1 VEFRILGPVEAR
13 EGGSPVAL
21 GGRKQRALLAVLL
34 LYANEVVS
42 RDRLI
47 DAVWGDVPPKSAAD
61 IVRVFVSRL
70 RKTLEPRVAG
80 NGAYRVLQTWPA
92 GYLLAVEP
100 DQLDVRRFE
109 SRLTEAG
116 LARNE
121 GNPVAAAELLRE
133 ALALWRG
140 PALADFTYEPFA
152 QGEIAHLEELRLA
165 AVEERVDADLACG
178 RHDDLVVEL
187 ESLVREEPGRERLR
201 AQLMLALYRS
211 GRQAESLDVYRQT
224 RQTLVEEL
232 GIEPTPALRE
242 LEAAIL
248 RQDRC
253 LDPPTVTPPTVLRAE
268 TRRTVTVVGSLLT
281 ATGYEGQR
289 LDPEAW
295 RRLRRRW
302 RDEVVRAARKHGGL
316 ADRLLGDAAI
326 AAFGVPIAHED
337 DAIRALRA
345 ADELQKALPSLGGHM
360 TGAPGARI
368 EAGIGVASEEV
379 IVGGSADTA
388 LVDGEVVDTS
398 IHLAELAGPSEV
410 ILDDA
415 TRQRAGKGVDIEL
428 LPPVT
433 LKGRR
438 EQVTVWRLVEL
449 TGKRSPVV
457 RWPDAPMLGRDNE
470 LEELRHSLRQISADG
485 RAEIVTVIGEPGIGK
500 SRLAQELARAV
511 RGDARIVV
519 GRCLPYGEGI
529 TFWPLREIVA
539 AAAGGFSAECL
550 GELFREEEDADA
562 VVAAVRGALGLA
574 ATRQR
579 SEETFWAFRRLFVA
593 LARGAPLVAVFE
605 DVHWA
610 EPTLL
615 DLIEHLASSL
625 TRTPALIVC
634 LARPELLEER
644 PHWGGGRESARRI
657 QLEPLSDAD
666 TKALIAALA
675 GGAFPHRE
683 GAVQI
688 AERAEGNPLFV
699 EQILA
704 MIEETRSEDVQQA
717 IPPTIHALL
726 AARLDRLGPGER
738 AVVERAAVVGREFAE
753 DAVIDLLPADARPH
767 GARYVEALVHKQ
779 LVRRAESA
787 GGERRLRFRHV
798 LIQDVAYLSIPKE
811 LRADLHEG
819 IGSRLERTIRA
830 DAVGEI
836 IGYHLEHAFRYRAEL
851 GNHDWSLARRART
864 FLGASGR
871 RALLTGDAPAAVNLL
886 TRATSLISQE
896 DPVTLALLLDLAEAL
911 TQAGEL
917 AQADQVL
924 AGTARAAKAGGD
936 RASEL
941 RANVARV
948 PLRTRLGDPTPAVTR
963 RRVVRAAISELE
975 RLDDRAGL
983 VKAWFAFGELEP
995 TRARA
1000 RAAFTHALHHAEGIG
1015 DERQQA
1021 ELRIAIGKTLIFD
1034 ATPVAEAIRAIEHN
1048 LDWAR
1053 SKGFRKA
1060 EGECLGGLGH
1070 LYAMA
1075 GDFTRA
1081 RTLSTRQKAIFEDL
1095 GQRFMAARF
1104 AFALGSVEILAKN
1117 LAAAEREFR
1126 AGHDLFAGM
1135 GEQSQSLVFAAMI
1148 SRVVY
1153 DQGRYEEAELWA
1165 ETAAAPNV
1173 TTSVRARPCFS
1184 KTVQA
1189 KVLARAGEFGRAE
1202 ALARAALDEH
1212 QGSDEIEEEA
1222 VMLMDLAEI
1231 LALADRPEDAAAA
1244 AEEATRLYDRKGHLV
1259 SARDARAFMDRL
1271 AFARRGELRLPT
1283 ERSR

>member
-1 VEFRILGPVEAR
+1 VEFRILGPLEAR
-13 EGGSPVAL
+13 EGGRPVAL
-21 GGRKQRALLAVLL
+21 GGRKQRALLAILL
-34 LYANEVVS
+34 LHANEVVS

-47 DAVWGDVPPKSAAD
+47 DSLWGDVPPKSAAD

-70 RKTLEPRVAG
+70 RKALEPRVGG

-116 LARNE
+116 HARTE

-133 ALALWRG
+133 ALTLWRG
-140 PALADFTYEPFA
+140 PPLSDFTYEPFA

-165 AVEERVDADLACG
+165 AVEERIDADLACG

-187 ESLVREEPGRERLR
+187 ESLIREEPGRERLR
-201 AQLMLALYRS
+201 GQLMLALYRS
-211 GRQAESLDVYRQT
+211 GRQAEALGVYRQT
-224 RQTLVEEL
+224 RETLVEEL
-232 GIEPTPALRE
+232 GIEPTPGLRE

-248 RQDRC
+248 RQDRS
-253 LDPPTVTPPTVLRAE
+253 LDSPSVPRPTAVRAE
-268 TRRTVTVVGSLLT
+268 TRKTVTVVGSSLT
-281 ATGYEGQR
+281 ATGHEGQR

-295 RRLRRRW
+295 RRLRRSW
-302 RDEVVRAARKHGGL
+302 RDEVARAARKHGGL
-316 ADRLLGDAAI
+316 ADGVLGEAAI

-345 ADELQKALPSLGGHM
+345 ADELRKALPSSGGHT
-360 TGAPGARI
+360 TGGPGARI

-388 LVDGEVVDTS
+388 LVDGEVVDMS

-410 ILDDA
+410 IMDDA
-415 TRQRAGKGVDIEL
+415 TRRRAGKGIDIEL
-428 LPPVT
+428 LPPLTV
-433 LKGRR
+433 KGRR
-438 EQVTVWRLVEL
+438 EPVTVWRLVEL
-449 TGKRSPVV
+449 SGKPSPVV
-457 RWPDAPMLGRDNE
+457 PRPDAPMLGRDYE
-470 LEELRHSLRQISADG
+470 LEKLRHSLRQISADA
-485 RAEIVTVIGEPGIGK
+485 RAEIVTVVGEPGIGK
-500 SRLAQELARAV
+500 SRLAHELARAV
-511 RGDARIVV
+511 RGDARVVV
-519 GRCLPYGEGI
+519 GRCLAYGEGI

-539 AAAGGFSAECL
+539 AAAGGLSVDRL
-550 GELFREEEDADA
+550 GELLREEDDAEA

-574 ATRQR
+574 ATPQR
-579 SEETFWAFRRLFVA
+579 SEETFWAFRRLFEA
-593 LARGAPLVAVFE
+593 LARGTALVAVFE

-615 DLIEHLASSL
+615 DLIEHLAHSL
-625 TRTPALIVC
+625 TRTPVLIVC

-644 PHWGGGRESARRI
+644 PNWGGGESAARI
-657 QLEPLSDAD
+657 QLEPLSDAESE
-666 TKALIAALA
+666 ALITELA
-675 GGAFPHRE
+675 GGSFPHR
-683 GAVQI
+683 GDAAQI

-704 MIEETRSEDVQQA
+704 MIEETKTVDVEQA

-753 DAVIDLLPADARPH
+753 DVVIDLLPPDARPH
-767 GARYVEALVHKQ
+767 GARHVDALVRKQ
-779 LVRRAESA
+779 FVGRDEQA
-787 GGERRLRFRHV
+787 GRERRLRFRHV
-798 LIQDVAYLSIPKE
+798 LIQDVAYRSIPKE
-811 LRADLHEG
+811 LRADLHER
-819 IGSRLERTIRA
+819 IGTRLERRTKA
-830 DAVGEI
+830 DAVDEI
-836 IGYHLEHAFRYRAEL
+836 IGYHLEHAFGYRAEL
-851 GNHDWSLARRART
+851 GNHDRKLARRAAW
-864 FLGASGR
+864 FLVASGR

-886 TRATSLISQE
+886 MRATMLMPQE

-917 AQADQVL
+917 GQADEVL
-924 AGTARAAKAGGD
+924 AKTAKAAKAADD
-936 RASEL
+936 RAAEL
-941 RANVARV
+941 RANVARA
-948 PLRTRLGDPTPAVTR
+948 PLRMRLGDPAATR

-975 RLDDRAGL
+975 RLGDRAGL
-983 VKAWFAFGELEP
+983 VKAWRALGELES

-1000 RAAFTHALHHAEGIG
+1000 RAAFTHALRHAEGIG

-1034 ATPVAEAIRAIEHN
+1034 ATPVDEAIRAIEHN
-1048 LDWAR
+1048 LEWAR

-1060 EGECLGGLGH
+1060 EGECLGGLAH
-1070 LYAMA
+1070 LYAMG

-1081 RTLSTRQKAIFEDL
+1081 RALSARQKAIFEDL

-1104 AFALGSVEILAKN
+1104 AFAIGSVEILAKN

-1126 AGHDLFAGM
+1126 AGYELFAGM
-1135 GEQSQSLVFAAMI
+1135 GEQAQSLTFAAMI

-1153 DQGRYEEAELWA
+1153 DQGRYEEADLWA
-1165 ETAAAPNV
+1165 ETAAAPNM
-1173 TTSVRARPCFS
+1173 TSSVRARPCFS
-1184 KTVQA
+1184 KAVHA
-1189 KVLARAGEFGRAE
+1189 KVLARAGEFERAE
-1202 ALARAALDEH
+1202 ALARAALDDH
-1212 QGSDEIEEEA
+1212 KGSDEIEEEA

-1231 LALADRPEDAAAA
+1231 LALADRPGDAVAAV
-1244 AEEATRLYDRKGHLV
+1244 EEATRLYDRKGHLV

-1271 AFARRGELRLPT
+1271 AVAQSTTGAG
-1283 ERSR
+1283 